1 MKPLAYRIRPNT
13 FEDIVG
19 QDHLVGP
26 KGVIR
31 KMIDS
36 NQLCSI
42 ILYGPAGCGKTS
54 IAEIIASYYSLNSF
68 HYNASCDN
76 KAKLKEIADAAR
88 VYDNIIL
95 IIDEIHRMKKDV
107 QDFLLPFIESGALT
121 IVGLTTE
128 NPYRTINPAI
138 RSRTHIYRLNE
149 ITKDDIIKLLKKTI
163 ISEKMKPISDDILQY
178 IAVVSSCEV
187 RSSLNM
193 LEIVNML
200 DEEEMTLENV
210 KAIIGKKSFAID
222 GEGENYYDIASAM
235 IKSIR
240 GSDPDAAVHYLAR
253 LLQSEDIEFIA
264 RRLMILAYEDVGLG
278 NPNVGPRVYAAC
290 HTALEVGLPEARIPL
305 SYAAIDL
312 ATSPKSNST
321 YLAIDAAIQDLEGL
335 TSMQIPPHILNKEL
349 KSGKF
354 TYKYPHDFE
363 NGYVEQQYLP
373 DELKDKVYY
382 TPKTTGSYERGVKD
396 FLSKLKNTH

>member
-1 MKPLAYRIRPNT
+1 MKPLAYRIRPKS

-31 KMIDS
+31 KMLDA
-36 NQLCSI
+36 NQLCSM

-54 IAEIIASYYSLNSF
+54 IAEIIAEHYALNSYS
-68 HYNASCDN
+68 YNASCDN
-76 KAKLKEIADAAR
+76 KAKLKEIAEAAR
-88 VYDNIIL
+88 LYENVIL

-107 QDFLLPFIESGALT
+107 QDFLLPFVESGALT
-121 IVGLTTE
+121 LVGLTTE
-128 NPYRTINPAI
+128 NPYRAINPAI

-149 ITKDDIIKLLKKTI
+149 ITKDDILLLLKRTLAK
-163 ISEKMKPISDDILQY
+163 EKMKDMSEDILNY
-178 IAVVSSCEV
+178 IAIVSSCEV

-200 DEEEMTLENV
+200 EPEELTLENV
-210 KAIIGKKSFAID
+210 KALIGKKSFAID
-222 GEGENYYDIASAM
+222 GEGESYYDITSAM

-240 GSDPDAAVHYLAR
+240 GSDPDATVHYLAR
-253 LLQSEDIEFIA
+253 LLKSEDIEFIA
-264 RRLMILAYEDVGLG
+264 RRLMILAYEDVGLA
-278 NPNVGPRVYAAC
+278 NPNIGPRVYAAC

-305 SYAAIDL
+305 SYAALDL
-312 ATSPKSNST
+312 ATSPKSNSA
-321 YLAIDAAIQDLEGL
+321 YLAIDNAIADLEEM

-354 TYKYPHDFE
+354 VYKYPHDYEGGF
-363 NGYVEQQYLP
+363 VKQQYLP
-373 DELKDKVYY
+373 DEIKDKIYY
-382 TPKTTGSYERGVKD
+382 EPKETGSYERGVKEY
-396 FLSKLKNTH
+396 LNRLKQQS

>member
-1 MKPLAYRIRPNT
+1 MKPLAYRIRPKS
-13 FEDIVG
+13 FDDIVG

-31 KMIDS
+31 KMLDA
-36 NQLCSI
+36 NQLCSM

-54 IAEIIASYYSLNSF
+54 IAEIISSYYSLNSYN
-68 HYNASCDN
+68 YNASCDN
-76 KAKLKEIADAAR
+76 KAKLKEIIDASKMYHDI
-88 VYDNIIL
+88 VL

-107 QDFLLPFIESGALT
+107 QDYLLPFVEKGELT

-149 ITKDDIIKLLKKTI
+149 ITKQDIIKLLKKTI
-163 ISEKMKPISDDILQY
+163 VEQKMKPITDDILNY
-178 IAVVSSCEV
+178 IAVVASCEV

-193 LEIVNML
+193 LEIANML
-200 DEEEMTLENV
+200 DEDELTLENV
-210 KAIIGKKSFAID
+210 KQIIGKKSFAID
-222 GEGENYYDIASAM
+222 EEGENYYDITSAM

-240 GSDPDAAVHYLAR
+240 GSDPDAAIHYLAR
-253 LLQSEDIEFIA
+253 LLQSEDIEFIT
-264 RRLMILAYEDVGLG
+264 RRLMISMYEDVALG

-290 HTALEVGLPEARIPL
+290 QAALTIGLPEARIPL
-305 SYAAIDL
+305 AYAVIDL

-321 YLAIDAAIQDLEGL
+321 YLAINSAIDDLNDL

-349 KSGKF
+349 KSGKYE
-354 TYKYPHDFE
+354 YKYPHDYE
-363 NGYVEQQYLP
+363 NGYVKQQYLP
-373 DELKDKVYY
+373 DELINKVYY
-382 TPKTTGSYERGVKD
+382 NPKDTGSYERGIKE
-396 FLSKLKNTH
+396 FLKKLKN

>member
-1 MKPLAYRIRPNT
+1 MKPLAYRVRPKS
-13 FEDIVG
+13 FDDIVG

-31 KMIDS
+31 KMIDA
-36 NQLCSI
+36 NQIFSM

-54 IAEIIASYYSLNSF
+54 IAEVIASYYALNTF
-68 HYNASCDN
+68 TFNASCDT
-76 KAKLKEIADAAR
+76 KAKLKEIADAAKL
-88 VYDNIIL
+88 YDNLIL

-107 QDFLLPFIESGALT
+107 QDFLLPFVESGTLT
-121 IVGLTTE
+121 IIGLTTE
-128 NPYRTINPAI
+128 NPYRAINPAI

-149 ITKDDIIKLLKKTI
+149 IQKEDIIKLLKKI
-163 ISEKMKPISDDILQY
+163 MVQEKMKPIKDDILDY

-193 LEIVNML
+193 LEIANML
-200 DEEEMTLENV
+200 EPEELTLENV
-210 KAIIGKKSFAID
+210 KQLIGKKAFAID
-222 GEGENYYDIASAM
+222 EEGQSYYDIASAM

-240 GSDPDAAVHYLAR
+240 GSDPNAAVHYLAR
-253 LLQSEDIEFIA
+253 LLKSEDIEFIA

-305 SYAAIDL
+305 AYAAIDL

-321 YLAIDAAIQDLEGL
+321 YMAINEADADLENL
-335 TSMQIPPHILNKEL
+335 TSMQIPPHILNSEL
-349 KSGKF
+349 KSKK
-354 TYKYPHDFE
+354 YQYLYPHDFP
-363 NGYVEQQYLP
+363 NDYVKQQYLP
-373 DELKDKVYY
+373 DDLIDKIYY
-382 TPKTTGSYERGVKD
+382 QPKENSSYEKGVKEY
-396 FLSKLKNTH
+396 LNKLKEIK

>member
-1 MKPLAYRIRPNT
+1 MKPLAFRIRPKT
-13 FEDIVG
+13 FDDIVG

-31 KMIDS
+31 KMIES
-36 NQLCSI
+36 NQLFSI

-54 IAEIIASYYSLNSF
+54 IAEIIASYYSLNSYSF
-68 HYNASCDN
+68 NASCDN
-76 KAKLKEIADAAR
+76 KAKLKEIAEAAKL
-88 VYDNIIL
+88 YENIIL

-107 QDFLLPFIESGALT
+107 QDFLLPFVESGTLT

-128 NPYRTINPAI
+128 NPYRAINPAI

-149 ITKDDIIKLLKKTI
+149 ITKEDILKLLKKTI
-163 ISEKMKPISDDILQY
+163 EEEKMKPISEDILEY
-178 IAVVSSCEV
+178 IAIVSSCEV

-193 LEIVNML
+193 LEIANML
-200 DEEEMTLENV
+200 DEEEITLENV
-210 KAIIGKKSFAID
+210 KALIGKKSFAID
-222 GEGENYYDIASAM
+222 EEGESYYDIASAM

-253 LLQSEDIEFIA
+253 LLKSEDIEFIA

-312 ATSPKSNST
+312 ATSPKSNSA
-321 YLAIDAAIQDLEGL
+321 YLAIDKALAELETL

-349 KSGKF
+349 KSGKV
-354 TYKYPHDFE
+354 TYQYPHDFP

-373 DELKDKVYY
+373 DALKESIYY
-382 TPKTTGSYERGVKD
+382 EPKDTGSYERGIKEYIN
-396 FLSKLKNTH
+396 KLKK